1 MPETTHAHTTT
12 DGSLEDI
19 ELLAFDLYDTLLD
32 RRSVLVPAIE
42 ATFERKGHEGDPAV
56 FFRRYLAMHF
66 RDSLID
72 SLLGGD
78 HTPFEEITRRALSY
92 RFAEAGI
99 EVGEEDVE
107 RIVEGW
113 YRLDPYPEVDDALD
127 RLSEEYGLVGLSNG
141 DPGMLEA
148 VRPSFDVDLDGTLS
162 VAKAGA
168 YKPHPAPYELL
179 GERYDVDPGE
189 VLFVS
194 AHTFDLLGAKAVGMR
209 GAYLNRHA
217 NPYGEWPQRPDLEV
231 GSAPALAEALLD
243 D

>member
-1 MPETTHAHTTT
+1 MPETTHAQTTT
-12 DGSLEDI
+12 DGSLDSI

-32 RRSVLVPAIE
+32 RRSVLVPSIE
-42 ATFERKGHEGDPAV
+42 ATFERAGHDGDPEV
-56 FFRRYLAMHF
+56 FLRRYLAMHF
-66 RDSLID
+66 RDSLVD
-72 SLLGGD
+72 SLLGGE
-78 HTPFEEITRRALSY
+78 HTSFEEITRRALAY
-92 RFAEAGI
+92 RFVEADV

-113 YRLDPYPEVDDALD
+113 YRLDPYPEVNAALD
-127 RLSEEYGLVGLSNG
+127 RLGETYGLVGLSNG
-141 DPGMLEA
+141 DPAMLET
-148 VRPSFDVDLDGTLS
+148 VRPAFDTDLDGTLS
-162 VAKAGA
+162 VAEAGA

-179 GERYDVDPGE
+179 GERYGVDPGE